1 MRGGWKGRA
10 YTTGLTMARHAWPW
24 PWPWLGVSCAGSN
37 LVQTSTYRAQQVLEG
52 FFFRLSAV
60 VRELICLGHEGGP
73 LAASAIRKGGRLS
86 RGPRQA
92 TFLAR
97 GRQCQYQCHF
107 QRQCQRQCQCQCV
120 WALRVSMSSRRPLAP
135 RLPHRGGNGAGLLQT
150 QA

>member
-1 MRGGWKGRA
+1 MA
-10 YTTGLTMARHAWPW
+10 YTTGLTMARHGWPW

-60 VRELICLGHEGGP
+60 VRELICLGQEDVP
-73 LAASAIRKGGRLS
+73 WAASAARKGGRVS

-97 GRQCQYQCHF
+97 GRHCQCQC
-107 QRQCQRQCQCQCV
+107 QRQCQRQCQCQCP
-120 WALRVSMSSRRPLAP
+120 WALRVSLSSRRLLAP
-135 RLPHRGGNGAGLLQT
+135 RLPLRGGNGAGLLRAQG
-150 QA
+150 